1 MLLGSVVLF
10 KRVLGLLNPT
20 GDWAGFAMQLG
31 QFSRAKI
38 GVDPRGGEIGMTH
51 ELLDCE
57 IAKAGFEPL
66 PRGQVPEGMQR
77 PGDERHT
84 SARSQMAQAGSKRAG
99 GTALLKLILEQC
111 ILIRAIT
118 CQLAQRRTGD

>member
-77 PGDERHT
+77 PGTSGTPARAAKWRRQDL
-84 SARSQMAQAGSKRAG
+84 SARVV
-99 GTALLKLILEQC
+99 
-111 ILIRAIT
+111 
-118 CQLAQRRTGD
+118 QRF